1 MLYSPRVMDTPVDTW
16 LGTPRSLTCR
26 QFVRAQ
32 QTVALE
38 NSQHLDGLRCT
49 AVDDAVVVDGQFA
62 KTPLGNLRQP
72 AALLRILGQRIASID
87 QLVDKASSSS
97 RWRRVPPCRDED
109 LDGSLG
115 PIYHFD
121 I

>member
-38 NSQHLDGLRCT
+38 NSQHLDGLRS
-49 AVDDAVVVDGQFA
+49 
-62 KTPLGNLRQP
+62 
-72 AALLRILGQRIASID
+72 ALLRILGQRIASID

-97 RWRRVPPCRDED
+97 RWR
-109 LDGSLG
+109 SLATSRSSAYEYSD
-115 PIYHFD
+115 P
-121 I
+121 

>member
-1 MLYSPRVMDTPVDTW
+1 MDTPVDTW

-38 NSQHLDGLRCT
+38 R
-49 AVDDAVVVDGQFA
+49 
-62 KTPLGNLRQP
+62 
-72 AALLRILGQRIASID
+72 LLRILGQRIASID

-109 LDGSLG
+109 LDGPL
-115 PIYHFD
+115 
-121 I
+121 